1 MKARRR
7 RARRKGGGWWRGE
20 KGWGCGLGT
29 RSLGS
34 HSSHAVPSL
43 PSLAALASTVAILG
57 SPSMRHPHNSPRL
70 LIAHPL
76 SPSVFHRL
84 QSHQNRPLLRVSH
97 DYTVPDTTRRDEDMC
112 DVGFLALGTAHGPLT
127 HARALTGVR
136 EYIDSPRQSL
146 LHPNRPGC
154 LRLGAAHERPETRRM
169 PDLGG
174 ASPFDPNPANHSI
187 NFAAKPY
194 PCSTNT
200 SRPLSG
206 TASSLAHRF
215 PAFSISRRHPSLASF
230 RPNLIVVPISEFPV
244 SLLTMLTKEG
254 ARALTQHLSHSSV
267 TDRIPVP
274 MTTWS
279 FALTLFMPPSELQHL
294 LPQNGTR
301 HILTMCFRFMR
312 SHAGLCY
319 VGEPLANSVRRY

>member
-20 KGWGCGLGT
+20 KGWGCGFGT

-97 DYTVPDTTRRDEDMC
+97 DYTVPDTTRRDEEMC

-136 EYIDSPRQSL
+136 ELTARARAYCIPIGLDAS
-146 LHPNRPGC
+146 
-154 LRLGAAHERPETRRM
+154 AWERPTSGRR
-169 PDLGG
+169 PEECPIWGV
-174 ASPFDPNPANHSI
+174 H
-187 NFAAKPY
+187 
-194 PCSTNT
+194 
-200 SRPLSG
+200 
-206 TASSLAHRF
+206 
-215 PAFSISRRHPSLASF
+215 HP
-230 RPNLIVVPISEFPV
+230 
-244 SLLTMLTKEG
+244 
-254 ARALTQHLSHSSV
+254 LTQTPRIIASTSLPN
-267 TDRIPVP
+267 RIPVLP
-274 MTTWS
+274 TRL
-279 FALTLFMPPSELQHL
+279 ALSLAQPPPLRTDFPHFPSPAVTLPSPPLDL
-294 LPQNGTR
+294 
-301 HILTMCFRFMR
+301 I
-312 SHAGLCY
+312 
-319 VGEPLANSVRRY
+319 